1 MKLIANLSE
10 LDRKTVSQTG
20 ISATQLM
27 EVAGERIAQQV
38 LTHCR
43 SEQVGLILCG
53 PGNNGGDGFVC
64 ARKLF
69 EAGYRKVTVIYT
81 GKTYRNETL
90 ANLEQLMISVAV
102 DLVDAR
108 TQTELAWHRIGEAE
122 FIIDALFGSG
132 LSRPLEEMEAR
143 IIAAVNQ
150 QRLDKSTWVLAV
162 DLPSGID
169 SLTGQVQGCC
179 AMQADATVTFAVA
192 KPGLYLQPG
201 KAHAGKIIQADI
213 GIPAGLIEE
222 DESPFRLITPAMARS
237 WLPPRL
243 PDSHKYH
250 YGSVLVL
257 AGSHTMPGAA
267 ILCSEAT
274 IHAGAGLVTLAAP
287 ASVFQQM
294 QMMPEIMRLSLPD
307 ADFITSASLNSLL
320 EALASGKYNTLA
332 LGPGLGRDAATVK
345 VILELLAHLKTLDLA
360 VVADADAL
368 YALST
373 TSMMLNERFILTPHV
388 GEASRLLGMESADV
402 SANLPNAAIRLQNQ
416 TRANVVLKSAST
428 LIAEVNPQ
436 QSFAEND
443 LVWISPTGN
452 PGMATAGSGDVLTG
466 VIAAMAAQSRAS
478 KRKDLNSSWYA
489 GESAALGVYLHGLA
503 GDSATESVTT
513 YCMYASLIIEH
524 LPQAF
529 RQVVNS

>member
-20 ISATQLM
+20 ISAAQLM
-27 EVAGERIAQQV
+27 ESAGERIAQQV
-38 LTHCR
+38 LGHCR
-43 SEQVGLILCG
+43 PEQVGLILCG

-69 EAGYRKVTVIYT
+69 EAGYRKLTVIYT
-81 GKTYRNETL
+81 GSTYRNEAL
-90 ANLEQLMISVAV
+90 ANLEQLIISVPVA
-102 DLVDAR
+102 LVDAR
-108 TQTELAWHRIGEAE
+108 TQTELALHRIGEAE

-132 LSRPLEEMEAR
+132 LSRPLEGLEAR
-143 IIAAVNQ
+143 LIGAVNQ
-150 QRLDKSTWVLAV
+150 QRVAHSSWVLAV

-169 SLTGQVQGCC
+169 SLTGKVWGC
-179 AMQADATVTFAVA
+179 AMEADVTVTFAVA

-201 KAHAGKIIQADI
+201 KVHAGKIIQADI

-222 DESPFRLITPAMARS
+222 EESPFRLITMDMAKS
-237 WLPPRL
+237 WLSPRL

-257 AGSHTMPGAA
+257 AGSHAMPGAA
-267 ILCSEAT
+267 ILCSEAAM
-274 IHAGAGLVTLAAP
+274 HAGAGLVTLAAP
-287 ASVFQQM
+287 ASVFQQIPL
-294 QMMPEIMRLSLPD
+294 MPEIMRLSLPD
-307 ADFITSASLNSLL
+307 ADFITSASLPSLQ

-332 LGPGLGRDAATVK
+332 LGPGLGRNAETVK
-345 VILELLAHLKTLDLA
+345 VILELFTHLKTLDLA
-360 VVADADAL
+360 VVVDADAL

-373 TSMMLNERFILTPHV
+373 TSIMLNERFILTPHV

-402 SANLPNAAIRLQNQ
+402 SADLPNAAIRLRNK
-416 TRANVVLKSAST
+416 TGANVVLKSAST
-428 LIAEVNPQ
+428 LIAEANPQ
-436 QSFAEND
+436 QPLAANG

-478 KRKDLNSSWYA
+478 KQKDLRNWQA
-489 GESAALGVYLHGLA
+489 GEAAALGIYLHGLA
-503 GDSATESVTT
+503 GDSAADSVTA
-513 YCMYASLIIEH
+513 YCMHASLIIEH